1 MKQIISALFILAL
14 LSGCDGLFNEISD
27 AEHVSRAQTYLD
39 EGKLTSASIELKNA
53 LSKNSNN
60 AQAHWLLGK
69 LHVETGDGLSAEK
82 ELTKAKELGVND
94 DSVLPLLLE
103 ALLLQEN
110 YSEVLKQDISSV
122 RTDEIIARLKA
133 SRGLA
138 LLAQKETDKARQEL
152 DAALLLGSDLPYVLT
167 ARARLGA
174 VEENIEEARSYLDKA
189 LVQNSTYA
197 LAWSL
202 RGDLV
207 SLNDGLEKAVEAY
220 TKAIKNR
227 FNNGGDLL
235 KRSFLLIQLKRYE
248 EAQSDLNLLKARFP
262 KHIGVNYAQGVLYFN
277 QRRLPEAQ
285 EFLEQVLKGNNDEM
299 MAIFYLGATHFLQG
313 NYEQAEGYLS
323 RFVTIVPHHIPG
335 RMLLA
340 QIKLNDRKFAET
352 ETLIR
357 PVVKSN
363 PKDVQALDLLAN
375 ALIYQGKTDEA
386 IGLLEKVVKLQP
398 EAAEARMRL
407 GVGLLSKGEKEQG
420 FKSLE
425 HAIEIDP
432 QFQQADIIL
441 VLNHLKENDVDGAL
455 KAAKSFVSRQP
466 KNALAHNMLGLS
478 YLASKQVIEAKKSF
492 QTAIKQAP
500 GDPEANRQL
509 ALLALKNENHAEAL
523 GYLKGVLKHHPG
535 HAQTLISMAGIE
547 AMQGHTKEEEKI
559 LLEVISSNPKSVE
572 PRVLLSR
579 KYLKEKRADRA
590 HSVLGEILE
599 KERNTPAVLAVLG
612 EIQLTLRDYKSAEST
627 LKQLTQLQP
636 EMAQAH
642 FLLAKAYKG
651 LNDHENQ
658 KKSLEETLKLAPKHA
673 GANIDYI
680 RILISEGDIAEG
692 KERLEKSKAAIKDDV
707 TRLSLEGAILLEME
721 EFEKAL
727 PVYLEMYNKKANS
740 KTLLALVKIYEKM
753 GKQSGAIPYLESWI
767 RDYPNDISARLVVAT
782 IYIEEGREA
791 DAISQ
796 YREILNYSK
805 DNVAAL
811 NNLAWYLRKTDP
823 DKALAFAEKAYAN
836 NRTSVTVMDTL
847 AVLVSQSG
855 DTARAQRLIERA
867 LAQQPTNPNLIYHRI
882 QILEKAGQT
891 QEAKSSLEALLKK
904 DLAFPKKAEAKQML
918 KRLSAL

>member
-14 LSGCDGLFNEISD
+14 LSGCDGLFNELSD
-27 AEHVSRAQTYLD
+27 AEHVSKAQTYLD
-39 EGKLTSASIELKNA
+39 EGKLASASIELKNA
-53 LSKNSNN
+53 LSKNSDN

-82 ELTKAKELGVND
+82 ELTRAKELGVND
-94 DSVLPLLLE
+94 DAVLPLLLE

-110 YSEVLKQDISSV
+110 YSGVLKQDISSV
-122 RTDEIIARLKA
+122 RADEIIARLKA

-138 LLAQKETDKARQEL
+138 LLSQKEADKARQEL

-167 ARARLGA
+167 ARAHLSA
-174 VEENIEEARSYLDKA
+174 VERDIEEARSYLDKA

-197 LAWSL
+197 PAWSL
-202 RGDLV
+202 QGGLV
-207 SLNDGLEKAVEAY
+207 STSDELEKSVEAY
-220 TKAIKNR
+220 TKAIDNR

-235 KRSFLLIQLKRYE
+235 KRAFLLIQLKRYE
-248 EAQSDLNLLKARFP
+248 EAQSDLSLLKARFP
-262 KHIGVNYAQGVLYFN
+262 KHPGVNYVQGALYFN
-277 QRRLPEAQ
+277 QKRFPEAQ
-285 EFLEQVLKGNNDEM
+285 ESLELVLKGNNDEM

-313 NYEQAEGYLS
+313 NYEQAENYLS
-323 RFVTIVPHHIPG
+323 RFVTIAPGYIPG

-340 QIKLNDRKFAET
+340 QIRLNNREFAEA
-352 ETLIR
+352 EALMR
-357 PVVKSN
+357 PVVKSI
-363 PKDVQALDLLAN
+363 PKNIQALNILAN

-386 IGLLEKVVKLQP
+386 IALLEKVVKLQP
-398 EAAEARMRL
+398 EMAEARMRL
-407 GVGLLSKGEKEQG
+407 GTGLLSKGEKERG

-425 HAIEIDP
+425 DAIEIDP

-441 VLNHLKENDVDGAL
+441 VLNHLKDNDIDGAL

-466 KNALAHNMLGLS
+466 KNAVAHNMLGLS
-478 YLASKQVIEAKKSF
+478 YLASKQIIEAEKAF

-509 ALLALKNENHAEAL
+509 AIIALKDEHYAEAL
-523 GYLKGVLKHHPG
+523 GYLEEVLKHHPA
-535 HAQTLISMAGIE
+535 HIQTLMSMAGIE
-547 AMQGHTKEEEKI
+547 AMQGRTKEEEKI
-559 LLEVISSNPKSVE
+559 LLEVITSNPESVA

-579 KYLKEKRADRA
+579 KYLKEKRVDRA
-590 HSVLGEILE
+590 RSVLGEILE

-651 LNDHENQ
+651 LNDHESQ
-658 KKSLEETLKLAPKHA
+658 KRSLEEALKIAPKHA
-673 GANIDYI
+673 AANVDYI
-680 RILISEGDIAEG
+680 RVLISEGDIAG
-692 KERLEKSKAAIKDDV
+692 SKELLEKSKTTIKDDV
-707 TRLSLEGAILLEME
+707 TLLSLEGAILLEMK

-727 PVYLEMYNKKANS
+727 PLYLEMYSKKANS
-740 KTLLALVKIYEKM
+740 KTLLALVKIYEQM
-753 GKQSGAIPYLESWI
+753 GKQSDSLPYLESWI
-767 RDYPNDISARLVVAT
+767 KDYPKDVSARLITAT
-782 IYIEEGREA
+782 IYIEKGREA

-796 YREILNYSK
+796 YREVLNYSK
-805 DNVAAL
+805 DNTIAL

-823 DKALAFAEKAYAN
+823 DKALAYAEKAHIS
-836 NRTSVTVMDTL
+836 NRASVTVMDTL
-847 AVLVSQSG
+847 AMLVSQNG

-867 LAQQPTNPNLIYHRI
+867 LAQQPMNPTLIYHRA
-882 QILEKAGQT
+882 QILEKAGQI
-891 QEAKSSLEALLKK
+891 QEAKTSLETLLEK
-904 DLAFPKKAEAKQML
+904 DLEFPEKVEAGQML